1 MTAAK
6 GTKSTRLT
14 DAPKKSLS
22 ARWKNSLGLSPI
34 SSEPLLIRSRRLFA
48 IFTGR
53 DDNTASAAAGSFRA
67 PHLVPERAPL
77 DEEAQE
83 ELPPPD
89 EQQHGLEPAAH
100 VVQLLERAQRHVA
113 AQDRE
118 RERDERRPPA
128 PAHERPR
135 RPDEPRERHEEHRRQ
150 NLHRRPDLVHAVAR
164 EQPREQRAD
173 EVSRQVQG
181 GADDR
186 QREEQEQNGRAQQE
200 VSQHVPARV
209 AREGKV

>member
-1 MTAAK
+1 MTAAN

-22 ARWKNSLGLSPI
+22 ALWKNSLGLSPI
-34 SSEPLLIRSRRLFA
+34 SSEPLLISSRRLLV

-53 DDNTASAAAGSFRA
+53 DDNTASAGAGSLHA

-89 EQQHGLEPAAH
+89 EQQQSLEPPAH
-100 VVQLLERAQRHVA
+100 VVQLFERAQRHVA

-118 RERDERRPPA
+118 GERDERRLPA
-128 PAHERPR
+128 PAHE
-135 RPDEPRERHEEHRRQ
+135 
-150 NLHRRPDLVHAVAR
+150 
-164 EQPREQRAD
+164 
-173 EVSRQVQG
+173 
-181 GADDR
+181 
-186 QREEQEQNGRAQQE
+186 
-200 VSQHVPARV
+200 
-209 AREGKV
+209 